1 MAEDRSES
9 FAFNPLRVIPAA
21 IGEAGK
27 DIAELGS
34 DALELVYGKKR
45 TDIIEGKLSDAINFI
60 DNLDKT
66 KVGEATTDFLSKTFF
81 LKKKIYLLQKI

>member
-60 DNLDKT
+60 DENLDKT
-66 KVGEATTDFLSKTFF
+66 KVGEATTDFLSKTF
-81 LKKKIYLLQKI
+81 Y